1 MFYLSLDIDDRITY
15 IFEFVS
21 FLSRSLQVLVN
32 YFHSVI
38 SLWFILVIYAESP
51 LYAYKQFQKSIL

>member
-21 FLSRSLQVLVN
+21 FLARSLQVLVN

-38 SLWFILVIYAESP
+38 SL
-51 LYAYKQFQKSIL
+51 